1 MEKLLYSKN
10 ILWHWIRGRVTVGKL
25 WWRFVKE
32 LLTIML
38 DIFIHKYVNIPILCS
53 NVLTV
58 PDRWQIGSWPGANKQ
73 TRSKDHKKRAMLLS
87 KKNFIESKCL
97 FESSFWEIPFR
108 EILNFEP
115 FDIFVNGL
123 DETNFS
129 QNFFQRSICL
139 FLYLFLF
146 LFYIFFFFIF
156 LFFIFLLLF
165 LSIYLFVFTLF

>member
-1 MEKLLYSKN
+1 
-10 ILWHWIRGRVTVGKL
+10 
-25 WWRFVKE
+25 
-32 LLTIML
+32 
-38 DIFIHKYVNIPILCS
+38 
-53 NVLTV
+53 
-58 PDRWQIGSWPGANKQ
+58 
-73 TRSKDHKKRAMLLS
+73 MLLS

-139 FLYLFLF
+139 FLYLFMF

-156 LFFIFLLLF
+156 LFCLYFCSFF
-165 LSIYLFVFTLF
+165 YPSIYLSLRFSNYTGPIPYHFYFNVFTSKISKIASTTFSCFRAGALV